1 MALSCGIVGLPNVGK
16 STLFNALTKNEI
28 PAENFPFC
36 TIEPNE
42 GVVWVPDSRLNE
54 INALVP
60 TQKVIPTAM
69 KFVDIAGLVKG
80 ASEGEGLGN
89 KFLGHIRQVNAII
102 HVVRCFEN
110 VDVVHVDN
118 HVNPV
123 SDIETIEYE
132 LCLAD
137 IEIAERAKQKAKKQ
151 ASKDQMAAW
160 DEIISLLMAQSFLR
174 EDNVS
179 DTAWELCK
187 THQLLMAKPMFYLA
201 NCNEDLKG
209 DAVGVLEEYAKSK
222 GADVLKISSKIE
234 SEIAQ
239 LDAEEQEM
247 FLADLG
253 LTEPGLNKVIREG
266 YKLLDL
272 ETFFTAGEKEIRA
285 WTFRRGSTAQLAA
298 GAIHTDFIKGF
309 IRAEVIG
316 FEDFTQCGGE
326 AQAKEAGKWR
336 LEGKA
341 YIVQDGDIMHF
352 RVNS

>member
-28 PAENFPFC
+28 PAENYPFC

-42 GVVWVPDSRLNE
+42 GVVWVPDTRLAQ

-110 VDVVHVDN
+110 IDVVHVDN

-123 SDIETIEYE
+123 SDVETIEYE

-137 IEIAERAKQKAKKQ
+137 IEVAERAKQKAKKQ
-151 ASKDQMAAW
+151 ANKEHLQAW
-160 DEIISLLMAQSFLR
+160 DEIIDLLMQQQLLTEARLP
-174 EDNVS
+174 EE
-179 DTAWELCK
+179 AWQLCLS
-187 THQLLMAKPMFYLA
+187 HQLLMAKPMFYLA
-201 NCNEDLKG
+201 NCNEDLG
-209 DAVGVLEEYAKSK
+209 GEAVAALEAHAKAK
-222 GADVLKISSKIE
+222 GADVLRISSKIE

-239 LDAEEQEM
+239 LDQEEQEL
-247 FLADLG
+247 FLSELN
-253 LTEPGLNKVIREG
+253 LTEPGLDKVIREG

-272 ETFFTAGEKEIRA
+272 QTFFTAGEKEIRA
-285 WTFRRGSTAQLAA
+285 WTFKRGSSAQIAS
-298 GAIHTDFIKGF
+298 GVIHTDFIKGF
-309 IRAEVIG
+309 IRAEVVG
-316 FEDFTQCGGE
+316 FEDFIACGGE
-326 AQAKEAGKWR
+326 SGAKEAGKWR

-341 YIVQDGDIMHF
+341 YPVQDGDVMHF
-352 RVNS
+352 RVNT

>member
-1 MALSCGIVGLPNVGK
+1 M
-16 STLFNALTKNEI
+16 
-28 PAENFPFC
+28 
-36 TIEPNE
+36 
-42 GVVWVPDSRLNE
+42 
-54 INALVP
+54 
-60 TQKVIPTAM
+60 
-69 KFVDIAGLVKG
+69 
-80 ASEGEGLGN
+80 
-89 KFLGHIRQVNAII
+89 
-102 HVVRCFEN
+102 
-110 VDVVHVDN
+110 
-118 HVNPV
+118 
-123 SDIETIEYE
+123 
-132 LCLAD
+132 
-137 IEIAERAKQKAKKQ
+137 
-151 ASKDQMAAW
+151 
-160 DEIISLLMAQSFLR
+160 
-174 EDNVS
+174 
-179 DTAWELCK
+179 
-187 THQLLMAKPMFYLA
+187 A

-309 IRAEVIG
+309 IRAEVVG
-316 FEDFTQCGGE
+316 FEDFIQCGGE
-326 AQAKEAGKWR
+326 TQATEAGKWR